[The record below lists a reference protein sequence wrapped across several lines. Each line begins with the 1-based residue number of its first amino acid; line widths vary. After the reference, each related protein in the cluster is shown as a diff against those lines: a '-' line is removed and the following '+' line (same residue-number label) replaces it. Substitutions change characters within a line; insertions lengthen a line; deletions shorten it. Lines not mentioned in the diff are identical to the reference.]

1 MRAPGASALRAVVFD
16 FYGTIAWHGQAPASP
31 YAQVFARHG
40 YQLDEAHEAAYF
52 ASYDGVAHLEHS
64 ASQAAYEAWVRRRH
78 EELARSCGVPDDDV
92 ALVVERLRAE
102 DHRPVVAYPDAA
114 ETLAALRRRGF
125 RLGVCSNW
133 GWDLDVSIGQAGL
146 AHLIDAAVTSA
157 RVGFRKPHS
166 QIYVAITDQ
175 LGVSPT
181 ETLFVGDS
189 FHPDVTGPLALGMQA
204 AHVWR
209 TTAPSGREP
218 PPLPT
223 EAGRVS
229 QVGELLAWPRLA
241 AAAAGPGD
249 GAPPEAGAP

>member
-1 MRAPGASALRAVVFD
+1 MRAPSPSALRAVVFD
-16 FYGTIAWHGQAPASP
+16 FYGTIAWHGEAPVSP

-40 YQLDEAHEAAYF
+40 SHLDEAHEAAYF
-52 ASYDGVAHLEHS
+52 ASYDGVDHLEHS
-64 ASQAAYEAWVRRRH
+64 ASEAAYESWVRRRL

-92 ALVVERLRAE
+92 ARVVDGLRAQ
-102 DHRPVVAYPDAA
+102 DRRPVVAYPDAA
-114 ETLAALRRRGF
+114 ETLAALRQRGF
-125 RLGVCSNW
+125 LLGVCSNW
-133 GWDLDVSIGQAGL
+133 GWDLDVSIGQSGL

-209 TTAPSGREP
+209 RSGPSGREP
-218 PPLPT
+218 PPLPPD
-223 EAGRVS
+223 AGRVAC
-229 QVGELLAWPRLA
+229 VGELLAWPRLA
-241 AAAAGPGD
+241 AAAARRVD
-249 GAPPEAGAP
+249 AAPPGAEPP